1 MKSVEGIILK
11 KTPRR
16 EADAVFTLYTK
27 EQGLMFFM
35 ARGVRKQE
43 AKLKA
48 GLDVFNWVDLFY
60 VPAKYI
66 PIATDFRIKD
76 DFKIIK
82 SDLFRLRLA
91 HFAAGA
97 VLKIF
102 EPGAGEEKIWQK
114 TFDFFSALNNRY
126 ASLESL
132 EESVYQWC
140 YHILDLNG
148 LNPRSPDFKPVSG
161 VYLKK
166 RIGVLFS
173 HHFGLSISK
182 LI

>member
-16 EADAVFTLYTK
+16 EADAVLTLYTK
-27 EQGLMFFM
+27 EQGLAFFA

-48 GLDVFNWVDLFY
+48 GLDIFNWVDLFY
-60 VPAKYI
+60 VPAKHM

-76 DFKIIK
+76 DFKNIK
-82 SDLFRLRLA
+82 SDLIRLKLA
-91 HFAAGA
+91 HFAVQAIP
-97 VLKIF
+97 KIF
-102 EPGAGEEKIWQK
+102 EPGAGEEKVWQK
-114 TFDFFSALNNRY
+114 TFDFFSSLNNKYVSTDGLR
-126 ASLESL
+126 ESL
-132 EESVYQWC
+132 YQWC

-148 LNPRSPDFKPVSG
+148 LNPHAPDFKLTSA

-166 RIGVLFS
+166 RTGDLFL